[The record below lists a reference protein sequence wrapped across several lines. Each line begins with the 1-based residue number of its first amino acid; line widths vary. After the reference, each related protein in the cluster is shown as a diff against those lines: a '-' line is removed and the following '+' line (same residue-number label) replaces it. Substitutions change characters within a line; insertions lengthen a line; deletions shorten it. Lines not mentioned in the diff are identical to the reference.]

1 MFWPLDCDEDL
12 TGKGSGLSHIQLSEG
27 PDTVLSNLGLDPV
40 YVTFKEEEGEME
52 QRRTVRRE
60 GVGRMQPWTNECLEL
75 ARVRGGQ
82 RVLLLGLQWECHLL
96 SP

>member
-1 MFWPLDCDEDL
+1 
-12 TGKGSGLSHIQLSEG
+12 
-27 PDTVLSNLGLDPV
+27 
-40 YVTFKEEEGEME
+40 ME
-52 QRRTVRRE
+52 QRRAVRRE